1 MKSLIP
7 LLQIELNFSDYK
19 FGLLCLISAFVIAM
33 VCIPPIIRLVN
44 KYRLHDIPDSRKE
57 HSLPTPTLGGIAIIL
72 GMTMSFA
79 LWLLFSLSG
88 VLFEFFIYFSILY

>member
-19 FGLLCLISAFVIAM
+19 FGLLCFISAFAISM

-57 HSLPTPTLGGIAIIL
+57 HSLPTPTLGGIAIIV
-72 GMTMSFA
+72 GMTMSIA
-79 LWLLFSLSG
+79 LWFPFPFQ
-88 VLFEFFIYFSILY
+88 VK